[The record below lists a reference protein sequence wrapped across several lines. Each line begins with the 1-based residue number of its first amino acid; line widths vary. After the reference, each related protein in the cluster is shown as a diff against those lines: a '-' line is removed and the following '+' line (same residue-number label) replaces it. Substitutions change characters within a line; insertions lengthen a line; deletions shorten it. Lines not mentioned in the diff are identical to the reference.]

1 MNDKTGGNPGLRRAG
16 TLAVVAAVAVLATGC
31 GMVHVHA
38 GSSGG
43 SAPAGS
49 ATFRENLA
57 FAHCMQTHGVPN
69 FPTPK
74 NSSQGFHISGHVNG
88 NGFSGPSGRAYDA
101 CKQLLPRDSVTASSG
116 HVTQADLGLALK
128 VVQCLRTHGAPNFP
142 DPTVVGGSVHFNVN
156 IQSALFQAPLNACR
170 SLLPKGF
177 RTNNG
182 TKLP

>member
-1 MNDKTGGNPGLRRAG
+1 MNDKTGGNRGLRRAG

-101 CKQLLPRDSVTASSG
+101 CKQLLPPDSVTASSG
-116 HVTQADLGLALK
+116 HSDAGRSRPGLEGRPVPAHSRCAELPRPHSGRRK
-128 VVQCLRTHGAPNFP
+128 CA
-142 DPTVVGGSVHFNVN
+142 
-156 IQSALFQAPLNACR
+156 FQR
-170 SLLPKGF
+170 
-177 RTNNG
+177 
-182 TKLP
+182 